1 MLLGSAIEGAIGL
14 YVLVAAGT
22 GLPTINIEKNCR
34 ETVKYIVAIFG
45 KDTAVTVESCVRS
58 EQEARQ
64 TILKSWAKYPAPDK
78 RLCVNTADYN
88 ASYVQWLTCLEMEA
102 FVRVS
107 RRPTPKG
114 KTE

>member
-1 MLLGSAIEGAIGL
+1 MLFRLSIEGAIGL
-14 YVLVAAGT
+14 YVLIAAGT
-22 GLPTINIEKNCR
+22 GVPLINIDKNCR
-34 ETVKYIVAIFG
+34 EGVKDIVAIFG
-45 KDTAVTVESCVRS
+45 SNTKASVENCVRS

-64 TILKSWAKYPAPDK
+64 QIIKNWAKYPAADK
-78 RLCVNTADYN
+78 RICVNTADYN

-107 RRPTPKG
+107 RRSTPKG